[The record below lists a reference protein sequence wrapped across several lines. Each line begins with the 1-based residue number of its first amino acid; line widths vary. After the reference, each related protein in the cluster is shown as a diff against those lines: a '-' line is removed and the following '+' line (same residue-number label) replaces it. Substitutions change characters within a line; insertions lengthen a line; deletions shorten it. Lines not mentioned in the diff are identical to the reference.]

1 MLISEPSGADDIAN
15 ISLLRSKIRE
25 LPTVHRVSLRALV
38 KHLSCVAS
46 RARKNK
52 MDVKSLAAAFGLV
65 VFGED
70 EVPRGD
76 PQKLWSKVRCAR
88 QALSLDAH
96 LRRTM

>member
-1 MLISEPSGADDIAN
+1 
-15 ISLLRSKIRE
+15 
-25 LPTVHRVSLRALV
+25 
-38 KHLSCVAS
+38 
-46 RARKNK
+46 